1 MPNGVGTKSSRQLAN
16 ATERKI
22 APGSARHSSPVG
34 IDSKDERHQPAGLPD
49 RHPRTHRRTPHPSDR
64 RPAPLVLDTVA
75 EPTVRTAPRK
85 PRPTAHAYSHCRFPD
100 GRTRAA
106 GLRALCRQSQRTAP
120 SVRFDA
126 NSVWPPTASPIQR
139 SLQYLSIP
147 GAFNLFARVQSDNL
161 VVAWIILPSRIRF
174 LSMF

>member
-1 MPNGVGTKSSRQLAN
+1 MASERSPPDNSQQ

-34 IDSKDERHQPAGLPD
+34 IDRQDERHQPAGLPD

-85 PRPTAHAYSHCRFPD
+85 LRPTAHAYPHCRFPD

-106 GLRALCRQSQRTAP
+106 GLRALCRRSERIAP
-120 SVRFDA
+120 SVRSDA
-126 NSVWPPTASPIQR
+126 DSVWPLAASPFQR
-139 SLQYLSIP
+139 KLQYLSIP
-147 GAFNLFARVQSDNL
+147 GAFYLFARVQSDNL
-161 VVAWIILPSRIRF
+161 MVALVI
-174 LSMF
+174 